1 MKRLSF
7 DVTNALADACGE
19 AAGVNIDDLRKL
31 KPKINDALKN
41 LKECCGHEDGFF
53 LDLPIH
59 PIEEE
64 KALAAHLRQAYENLV
79 VIGIG
84 GSALGTRAI
93 YRGLRRPHTDRFRDG
108 RPRGDAL
115 RLFFIENVDPVEI
128 EDLLDSLDLERTVFN
143 VVTKSGTTI
152 ETISAMLIVRQ
163 CLLDRFGPDGYRKRM
178 ICTTG
183 PENNALRKLAEEEG
197 LRTFEIPPGVGGRY
211 SALSAV
217 GTLPLLAAGVD
228 VPALLEGA
236 RAARDNALHADLE
249 SNVAVLFAAI
259 QASFIQRGTGDVVF
273 MAYIPQFADLGEWFV
288 QLWAE
293 SLGKTRNDGSAVG
306 PTPIPA
312 IGARDQHSL
321 LQLMMEGPLERNVV
335 FVEDEQMP
343 STLHVPKAPP
353 ALAALKHLGE
363 RALAETLHAEQRGVE
378 AALREA
384 GRPSSTLRL
393 HGVNEETIGAFVITL
408 EMATALTGLLLDIN
422 PFDQPGVELGKRYA
436 HGILGHPN
444 QVEYLERLR
453 AADAQLTRRQL
464 SF

>member
-1 MKRLSF
+1 MNRLSL
-7 DVTNALADACGE
+7 DVTNALAEACGD
-19 AAGVNIDDLRKL
+19 AAGVKIDDLRKL
-31 KPKINDALKN
+31 KPKINDALEK
-41 LKECCGHEDGFF
+41 LKASCGHEDGFF

-59 PIEEE
+59 PIDEEE
-64 KALAAHLRQAYENLV
+64 RLAKELRAEYENLV

-93 YRGLRRPHTDRFRDG
+93 YRGLRRPYSDRFRDG
-108 RPRGDAL
+108 RPLGDAL
-115 RLFFIENVDPVEI
+115 RLFFIENVDPIEI

-163 CLLDRFGPDGYRKRM
+163 RLIDRFGQDGYRERM

-183 PENNALRKLAEEEG
+183 PENNALRNLAEEEG

-217 GTLPLLAAGVD
+217 GTLPLLCAGVD
-228 VPALLEGA
+228 VPALLNGA
-236 RAARDNALHADLE
+236 RAGRDNALHQDLE

-259 QASFIQRGTGDVVF
+259 QASFIERGTGDVVF

-293 SLGKTRNDGSAVG
+293 SLGKTRKDGTSVG

-335 FVEDEQMP
+335 FVEDERMP
-343 STLHVPKAPP
+343 SHLQVPAAPP

-363 RALAETLHAEQRGVE
+363 RALSETLHAEQRGVE

-393 HGVNEETIGAFVITL
+393 HGVNEETIGAFVIVL

-436 HGILGHPN
+436 HGILGHPG
-444 QVEYLERLR
+444 QATYLERLR
-453 AADAQLTRRQL
+453 QADDELVRRKL